1 MKFQFFICFIGLS
14 FFTQSILAQSFKGTW
29 QGESNGEIGKITFD
43 KKGYVAFII
52 DGEEVGGKE
61 YVVEGVKLTMTYE
74 YDESAQPHT
83 LDFIIS
89 MENEEITRMLGIY
102 KFMDKNTLMINMDF
116 DGIARP
122 LEFGED
128 DKNQVTLKRS
138 KNKE

>member
-1 MKFQFFICFIGLS
+1 MKSSFLAILLLIGFQIIS
-14 FFTQSILAQSFKGTW
+14 TSSTAQSFKGQW
-29 QGESNGEIGKITFD
+29 KGESNGEIGTMSFD

-61 YVVEGVKLTMTYE
+61 YVIEGVKMSMTYA
-74 YDESAQPHT
+74 YDESIEPHT

-102 KFMDKNTLMINMDF
+102 KFIDKNTLVINMDF

-128 DKNQVTLKRS
+128 DKNQVTLKRE
-138 KNKE
+138 KK